1 MNGEDYRSKYLKY
14 KLKYTNALQNMQDGG
29 EAELK
34 AALQKQPKKV
44 FVVDADTNN
53 KLNTLLGGTKKKI
66 TQSDCV
72 DSLVGISNKD
82 VIRIIPMTKYKYKK
96 TEIKRSEGTTDTLFR
111 GIERSS
117 ETIFKDGLQKIN
129 GEPAP
134 EKANNYELPFN
145 GFTFG
150 ELSSRYNSDTAFKHL
165 RDEIGYFT
173 NQCGIQNPHIVVF
186 GGDNILCL
194 CGPLST

>member
-14 KLKYTNALQNMQDGG
+14 KQKYTNALQNMQGG
-29 EAELK
+29 ASISE
-34 AALQKQPKKV
+34 ALQKQPKKV

-53 KLNTLLGGTKKKI
+53 KLNTLLGGTEKKI

-96 TEIKRSEGTTDTLFR
+96 TELKRSEGTTDTLFR

-134 EKANNYELPFN
+134 EKANTALPFD

-150 ELSSRYNSDTAFKHL
+150 ELSSRYNSGTALNHL
-165 RDEIGYFT
+165 KSEYGYFT
-173 NQCGIQNPHIVVF
+173 NQCGIRNPYIVVF
-186 GGDNILCL
+186 GGDNTLCL
-194 CGPLST
+194 CGPLTN